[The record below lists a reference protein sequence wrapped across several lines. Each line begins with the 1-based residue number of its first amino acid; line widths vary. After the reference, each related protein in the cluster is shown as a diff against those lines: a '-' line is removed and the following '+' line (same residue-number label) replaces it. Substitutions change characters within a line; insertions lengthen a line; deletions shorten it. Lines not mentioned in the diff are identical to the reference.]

1 MADNNFGDELSHRA
15 LDAVDTVVATVN
27 DKAIRPAIVA
37 ARAVVF
43 GFIIAVVALAVVVL
57 LSVGFIRLT
66 TDYLFHYRVWVA
78 YLRPWAPSSAW
89 AGCSPTPSVAS
100 LLTAMAER
108 RKVVVIGSG
117 PAGLTAAIYAA
128 RAQLEPLVIEGEP
141 SSTSDQPGGQLM
153 LTTEVENYPG
163 FVDGVMGPE
172 LMGIMRNQAIRFG
185 AELRTAKV
193 SRLDLSSPSPFPL
206 WIGDPNADQHTVE
219 ADALIIATGARSL
232 MLGCPNEDRLLGYGV
247 STCATC
253 DGFFFREQHIAV
265 AGGGDSALE
274 EALFLTRFATKVT
287 VVHRRDELRASK
299 IMQERAFKN
308 PKIEFL
314 WDSVIV
320 DVLGDTKVSGIKIKH
335 TRSDETFELPVTG
348 LFVAIGHEPNSALL
362 KGQLDLG
369 ANGYVRTIGKSSRTS
384 VEGVFA
390 CGDVQDS
397 FYRQAVTSAG
407 SGCMAA
413 IDAEHWLEERGE

>member
-1 MADNNFGDELSHRA
+1 M
-15 LDAVDTVVATVN
+15 
-27 DKAIRPAIVA
+27 P
-37 ARAVVF
+37 
-43 GFIIAVVALAVVVL
+43 
-57 LSVGFIRLT
+57 
-66 TDYLFHYRVWVA
+66 
-78 YLRPWAPSSAW
+78 
-89 AGCSPTPSVAS
+89 
-100 LLTAMAER
+100 ER
-108 RKVVVIGSG
+108 RKVVIVGSG

-141 SSTSDQPGGQLM
+141 SSNSDQPGGQLM

-193 SRLDLSSPSPFPL
+193 SRLDLSSPSPFPV
-206 WIGDPNADQHTVE
+206 WVGDPEADEPTVE

-232 MLGCPNEDRLLGYGV
+232 MLGCPNEERLLGYGV

-253 DGFFFREQHIAV
+253 DGFFFREHHIAV

-274 EALFLTRFATKVT
+274 EAIFLTRFASKVT
-287 VVHRRDELRASK
+287 VIHRRSELRASK

-320 DVLGDTKVSGIKIKH
+320 DVLGDTKVSGVKVKH
-335 TRSDETFELPVTG
+335 TKSSETFELPVTG

-362 KGQLDLG
+362 KGQLDLEE
-369 ANGYVRTIGKSSRTS
+369 NGYVRTVGRSSRTS

-390 CGDVQDS
+390 CGDVQDHI
-397 FYRQAVTSAG
+397 YRQAITSAG